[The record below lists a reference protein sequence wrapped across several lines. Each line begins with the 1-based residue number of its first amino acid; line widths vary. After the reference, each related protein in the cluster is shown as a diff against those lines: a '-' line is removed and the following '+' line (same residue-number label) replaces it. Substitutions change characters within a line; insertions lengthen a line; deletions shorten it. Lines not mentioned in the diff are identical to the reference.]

1 MTNEATS
8 FNLKSM
14 AEQNS
19 FPRLALI
26 FSVLSALFILSQF
39 YRVSSAVIAP
49 DLIRDLGLNAEM
61 FGILGGA
68 FFYSFT
74 LLQIPMGPMLD
85 RIGPRRIMSVSCLI
99 GALGAF
105 LFAFGNS
112 FNAVLL
118 GRILIGA
125 GMAPMLMGS
134 FKTFTLRYPPGQFAT
149 LVGIL
154 YSVGTL
160 GNILAASPLA
170 FLASTMGWRLTFLM
184 TGLIAILLSFLVL
197 WILKGEKMAG
207 GSSSPNA
214 LHQPAMGVFHS
225 IRLVVGTLA
234 FWQFG
239 AVAFF
244 RYGIFVSLQGLWLG
258 PYLIY
263 IKGFSPVLA
272 GNLLIL
278 LAIGG
283 IVGSPIGGHLSDRS
297 GRSRKGVVLLGLSL
311 YCISLFP
318 LIGLWRIEHPFLFG
332 LLFFVIGFFHGFGM
346 SLFAHAK
353 DSFPAEISGTVMTYV
368 NFFTMAGGGIF
379 MPLLGKVIESF
390 PRANNAYPAEAYHLS
405 FLICFLGMAASLVF
419 YALPGKEKAG
429 R

>member
-1 MTNEATS
+1 MPMARAPQTS
-8 FNLKSM
+8 NL
-14 AEQNS
+14 
-19 FPRLALI
+19 FLI
-26 FSVLSALFILSQF
+26 FSILSGLFVLSQF

-49 DLIRDLGLNAEM
+49 NLIQDLGLNAEM
-61 FGILGGA
+61 LGILGGA
-68 FFYSFT
+68 FFYAFT

-85 RIGPRRIMSVSCLI
+85 RIGPRMIMSVSCLI

-112 FNAVLL
+112 FQAVLL

-134 FKTFTLRYPPGQFAT
+134 FKTFTLRYPPEQFAT
-149 LVGIL
+149 LVGIIS
-154 YSVGTL
+154 SVGTI
-160 GNILAASPLA
+160 GNIFAASPLA
-170 FLASTMGWRLTFLM
+170 FLASTAGWRMTFII
-184 TGLIAILLSFLVL
+184 TGWIAILLSFLVF
-197 WILKGEKMAG
+197 WILKGEKLEG
-207 GSSSPNA
+207 GRFSSTSRNKPE
-214 LHQPAMGVFHS
+214 MGILQS
-225 IRLVVGTLA
+225 IRLIVGSLA

-263 IKGFSPVLA
+263 IKGFSPVQA

-278 LAIGG
+278 LAVGG
-283 IVGSPIGGHLSDRS
+283 IVGSPIGGHLSDR
-297 GRSRKGVVLLGLSL
+297 RAQSRKSVVLLGLGL

-318 LIGLWRIEHPFLFG
+318 LIGLWRMEHPLLFG
-332 LLFFVIGFFHGFGM
+332 LIFFLIGFFHGFGM
-346 SLFAHAK
+346 SLYAHAK
-353 DSFPAEISGTVMTYV
+353 DSFPIAISGTVMTYV
-368 NFFTMAGGGIF
+368 NFFTMAGAGIF

-390 PRANNAYPAEAYHLS
+390 PRTNNAYPAEAYHLS
-405 FLICFLGMAASLVF
+405 FLICFVGMAASVIF
-419 YALPGKEKAG
+419 YAFPSKEKVG